1 MRRMKKCVKTQSD
14 SNSLSFR
21 ELEFLTRFWL
31 AIFFTLNHSVI
42 AGEKAMLLQGAVDIF
57 VQVIKR
63 SCKGKGNGSGLAG
76 DSAATYRYFYI
87 ILAVL
92 FRNSKGEKGDVVLR
106 FEIGRASCRER
117 VERAVV

>member
-1 MRRMKKCVKTQSD
+1 
-14 SNSLSFR
+14 
-21 ELEFLTRFWL
+21 
-31 AIFFTLNHSVI
+31 
-42 AGEKAMLLQGAVDIF
+42 MLLQGAVDIF

-92 FRNSKGEKGDVVLR
+92 FRNSKGEKGDVVFR
-106 FEIGRASCRER
+106 FGFKILIDRLSVNVKFSGTRFNIKAGCGSFCSR
-117 VERAVV
+117 VVVLFGA

>member
-1 MRRMKKCVKTQSD
+1 MGV
-14 SNSLSFR
+14 L
-21 ELEFLTRFWL
+21 L

-57 VQVIKR
+57 VQVIER
-63 SCKGKGNGSGLAG
+63 SCKGKGNSSGLAG

-106 FEIGRASCRER
+106 FCFIILIDRLRSEER
-117 VERAVV
+117 RVGKEW

>member
-76 DSAATYRYFYI
+76 DSAATYRYFRSEEHTSE
-87 ILAVL
+87 LQSRGHLV
-92 FRNSKGEKGDVVLR
+92 
-106 FEIGRASCRER
+106 CRLLLE
-117 VERAVV
+117 